1 MSKFFLKR
9 KFFVGFFIEGSIS
22 RQLIGSSGGGLKPA
36 FPLDIT
42 PSLKREGTVR
52 RQGETMDLI
61 QFFRKTTHQA
71 PLSLSHKLRRDLGAQ
86 ARHVTRSWTA
96 PSLKTCGPRKVALL
110 ALLVMG
116 SVTFSSCLPKND
128 LTATSQPRPIEEQLS
143 APVGSSAQAL
153 LNGARYTELSIEIQS
168 LGEAE
173 ISQEALNHL
182 RDFILDTTLISDQ
195 NIEINLNPSVREL
208 QPLSL
213 GAELDLI
220 EVRNLEKRFRRG
232 RPILN
237 RGSIFILVADLP
249 FTDDTATRK
258 TYALAHQNTSI
269 VVHHSTIRAAS
280 SNRSPPERWQLEAA
294 VIEHE
299 IGHLMGLTQAQT
311 STSPPTPNMQDE
323 PGSKATTKNHCST
336 RGCLMHENT
345 QDAAR
350 RAIMTETDGIP
361 RLCPACR
368 QALESLREQSR

>member
-1 MSKFFLKR
+1 
-9 KFFVGFFIEGSIS
+9 V
-22 RQLIGSSGGGLKPA
+22 
-36 FPLDIT
+36 
-42 PSLKREGTVR
+42 
-52 RQGETMDLI
+52 DLI
-61 QFFRKTTHQA
+61 QFFLKTTQQD
-71 PLSLSHKLRRDLGAQ
+71 PLSLRRKLGRDSTAQ
-86 ARHVTRSWTA
+86 LRHVARSWTP
-96 PSLKTCGPRKVALL
+96 PSRDTWGPQAVALL
-110 ALLVMG
+110 ILLVMG
-116 SVTFSSCLPKND
+116 SLTLSACLPKND
-128 LTATSQPRPIEEQLS
+128 LTAASQPRPIEEQLS
-143 APVGSSAQAL
+143 APVGSSAEAL
-153 LNGARYTELSIEIQS
+153 LDGARYTELSVEIQS

-195 NIEINLNPSVREL
+195 NIEIHLNPSVREL
-208 QPLSL
+208 QPLAL
-213 GAELDLI
+213 GTGLDLI

-269 VVHHSTIRAAS
+269 VLHHPTIRAAS
-280 SNRSPPERWQLEAA
+280 SNGSQPERWQLEAA

-299 IGHLMGLTQAQT
+299 IGHLLGLAQAQA
-311 STSPPTPNMQDE
+311 SSSPPALNTQEE
-323 PGSKATTKNHCST
+323 PGGPKASTKNHCST

-350 RAIMTETDGIP
+350 RALMSESDGVP

-368 QALESLREQSR
+368 QALEALREQSR